1 MSWKQ
6 YTLIGLGVVVL
17 LAGSGVVYM
26 TTHAVQQYYAEKGVA
41 GAYLAARHAAKN
53 HAPDVAGDFYQQ
65 VLWARPQDMSILQAT
80 MQAKLLAG
88 DMHEARDSAV
98 RVLDVLPDNRQA
110 LLLLAIS
117 AFEEEQYGDAGVYLD
132 AMPRGPM
139 SQLLEPNI
147 RLWVGLAQGDK
158 DIEKRSLAQLARAS
172 SFVSVSLSQA
182 AHALELAGDFEHAAA
197 HYQRAAQSGGLRYL
211 FFAKSYGGF
220 LERQG
225 KVEEARKVYQFY
237 QNTHFTDPYI
247 EAAEARLQT
256 GDTAPLETSERVN
269 LADAFLAIGE
279 VMMDEKRV
287 DLAIAY
293 TQLALFLDP
302 ENDQTSY
309 QLGQLTGVQENWSAA
324 AHHFGRITFDD
335 LLHPE
340 AQIQRAQ
347 MFLEMGEVE
356 TAITLLTTQ
365 VAGLPEHQ
373 ASWAALGDLYRV
385 QKQFEQA
392 HVAYGRAIDTLSV
405 ESRDDWHLYFARGIT
420 RERLGNWR
428 EAEMDLQ
435 RARRLSNDEPHV
447 LNYLGYSWIDQGIHL
462 DEGLKIIRQAVSKM
476 PQNGS
481 FVDSLG
487 WALFKLGRYDE
498 ALEVLQKA
506 GELEPVDPVVTDH
519 LGDTLW
525 RLGRQ
530 FEARYQWRKA
540 LAFEPEDSDRANI
553 EQKLLLGLG
562 PVPKAK
568 PEAYMPRGGT
578 AI

>member
-1 MSWKQ
+1 MSWKH
-6 YTLIGLGVVVL
+6 YALIGLGVVVL
-17 LAGSGVVYM
+17 LAGSGVVFM
-26 TTHAVQQYYAEKGVA
+26 TSFAVQQYYADKGVA

-53 HAPDVAGDFYQQ
+53 HAPDVAGAYYQQ
-65 VLWARPQDMSILQAT
+65 VLLARPQDMSILQAT
-80 MQAKLLAG
+80 MQARLLAG
-88 DMHEARDSAV
+88 DMQAARVSAQ
-98 RVLDVLPDNRQA
+98 RVLDVLPDSRQA

-117 AFEEEQYGDAGVYLD
+117 AFEEEDYRDAGVYLD

-158 DIEKRSLAQLARAS
+158 DVEKRSLAQLARAS
-172 SFVSVSLSQA
+172 SFASVSLSQA
-182 AHALELAGDFEHAAA
+182 AHALELAGDAERAAA

-211 FFAKSYGGF
+211 FFAKSYGSF

-225 KVEEARKVYQFY
+225 DLDAARKVYQFY
-237 QNTHFTDPYI
+237 QSTHLTDPYI
-247 EAAEARLQT
+247 EAAMGRLQN
-256 GDTAPLETSERVN
+256 GGTANIETSERVN

-279 VMMDEKRV
+279 VMMGEDRI

-309 QLGQLTGVQENWSAA
+309 QLGQLTSAQENWSAA
-324 AHHFGRITFDD
+324 APHFGRITFDD
-335 LLHPE
+335 LLHAQ

-347 MFLEMGEVE
+347 MFHEMGEIK

-365 VAGLPEHQ
+365 VAGLPDHQ
-373 ASWAALGDLYRV
+373 ASWTALGDLYRV

-392 HVAYGRAIDTLSV
+392 HQAYGRAIATLGA
-405 ESRDDWHLYFARGIT
+405 ESQDDWHLYFARGIT
-420 RERLGNWR
+420 RERMGNWR

-462 DEGLKIIRQAVSKM
+462 DEGLKIIRQAVSKS
-476 PQNGS
+476 PKNGS

-498 ALEVLQKA
+498 ALDVLQKA

-540 LAFEPEDSDRANI
+540 LAFEPEDRDRANI
-553 EQKLLLGLG
+553 EKKLLMGLG